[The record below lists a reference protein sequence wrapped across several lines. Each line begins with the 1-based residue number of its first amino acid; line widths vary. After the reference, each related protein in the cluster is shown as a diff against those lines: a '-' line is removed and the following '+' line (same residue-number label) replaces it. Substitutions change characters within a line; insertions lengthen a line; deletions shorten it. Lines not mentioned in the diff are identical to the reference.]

1 MSAEM
6 GMTGYLH
13 FTGRISDEELARYLS
28 TADVC
33 VDPDPWSEW
42 ANNSTMNKIL
52 EYMVF
57 ARPIVA
63 FDLKEIHYS
72 ARRAALYARPNDVRH
87 FAQKINVLLDN
98 PQMRADMGA
107 YGRQRVINELAWV
120 HTHPPLLAAYAR
132 VFNRPQPLPHLAEA
146 RTALALTLRKFEL
159 GGLNCN
165 QVIR

>member
-1 MSAEM
+1 
-6 GMTGYLH
+6 
-13 FTGRISDEELARYLS
+13 
-28 TADVC
+28 
-33 VDPDPWSEW
+33 
-42 ANNSTMNKIL
+42 
-52 EYMVF
+52 
-57 ARPIVA
+57 
-63 FDLKEIHYS
+63 
-72 ARRAALYARPNDVRH
+72 
-87 FAQKINVLLDN
+87 LLDN

-146 RTALALTLRKFEL
+146 RTALALSLRKFEL